1 MLPARVPT
9 RRARVKRNRDGMEG
23 PVKSRGSEE
32 NGFPKKVKVREA
44 EKTVSRGEECC
55 SEGAWQTGPAL

>member
-23 PVKSRGSEE
+23 ASEE
-32 NGFPKKVKVREA
+32 QG
-44 EKTVSRGEECC
+44 
-55 SEGAWQTGPAL
+55 L